1 MNWDAL
7 GAVAETISA
16 IGVLITLI
24 YLAVQIKDNTRAS
37 RASAVNASNLAL
49 RENRQAIFASPE
61 VFDLFYRGNANPLD
75 LSDMELVRY
84 RIMIQNVV
92 ESILDVYVQNFS
104 TGYSPESWRTQG
116 VTLVQRILGN
126 RGGGWFWENYA
137 NAYPPDFR
145 AEVNRIL
152 KKPASDC

>member
-16 IGVLITLI
+16 IGVVVTLV

-37 RASAVNASNLAL
+37 RAGAVNASNLAL

-61 VFDLFYRGNANPLD
+61 VFDLFYRGNSNPLD
-75 LSDMELVRY
+75 LSEMELVRY

-116 VTLVQRILGN
+116 VTLIQRILGN
-126 RGGGWFWENYA
+126 SGGEWFWKNYA

-145 AEVNRIL
+145 AEVDQIL
-152 KKPASDC
+152 KTRRSN